1 MRHVRLH
8 LAYLASTRHNQ
19 ADLEPGRHRSQSM
32 NMRLSVS
39 IQASSRMQ
47 RLLNSGWV
55 FWFWVTC
62 TGVAIAS
69 AIVSSPRQYRE
80 TVNLTDP
87 GFHDPDAMRR
97 SLAGLG
103 LTPSFIAWVQF
114 AELILAFVVSIT
126 VGYFLLQHRPR
137 TWFVYLLSLSFAVS
151 GASVYPPSIDHLIPD
166 RPGWAFIIRIFTIF
180 SIGFFFMFAFFFPDG
195 HYVPRWTI
203 VPILYNVIGMV
214 LVGFFNHDLP
224 TTKWWNVVNAA
235 ASLLFVCSI
244 VYSTIYRYRH
254 VSNSDQQRQTKWVV
268 FGIMIALPGFFLG
281 DSLMRNIGPGL
292 VGVLCLIGFLII
304 IPIATNAVPI
314 TVGIAIL
321 RNRLFDID
329 VILNRT
335 FVWLTLTGM
344 VILTYVVLV
353 IGVGNLIGAGQS
365 WFLSIV
371 VTGIVAVAFQPVRLR
386 VQQFANRL
394 LYGDRDDPYSV
405 ITRLGQKIEDSLS
418 RDELLPAIVRTTT
431 EALRLPYAALLLHR
445 ENTLVLAA
453 SSGVEA
459 SVTMKL
465 PLNYQGESIGVLMV
479 APRQPN
485 ESFGPADRQLLEG
498 LARQIGVAVHTL
510 QLAEDL
516 QRSRERLVTAR
527 EEERLRLRRDLHD
540 GLGAQL
546 AGLTIQASAVRA
558 LIKRDP
564 DQAELEIQLLRDEL
578 RNAIGDIR
586 RLVHGLRP
594 PSLDEL
600 GLAGALRER
609 LARFETGG
617 VDSDQSRLTVSLNI
631 EDDLRGLPA
640 AVDVAIFRIVEEAV
654 TNVVKHAEASRVA
667 VSLRPHPESV
677 ELSIVDDGIGLPE
690 TIVSGVGM
698 QSMRERVSE
707 LGGRF
712 SIHADPEKGT
722 EVLVSFPI
730 PSNIGEIW

>member
-1 MRHVRLH
+1 MHRRL
-8 LAYLASTRHNQ
+8 
-19 ADLEPGRHRSQSM
+19 GI
-32 NMRLSVS
+32 S
-39 IQASSRMQ
+39 IQASH
-47 RLLNSGWV
+47 RLQQLLDSGCA
-55 FWFWVTC
+55 FGFWVVC
-62 TGVAIAS
+62 VGVAIAS
-69 AIVSSPRQYRE
+69 TIVISPRQFHE
-80 TVNLTDP
+80 TVNLTDS
-87 GFHDPDAMRR
+87 GLQDPDAMRR

-103 LTPSFIAWVQF
+103 LTPTFIAWVQG
-114 AELILAFVVSIT
+114 AELVLAFVVSIT
-126 VGYFLLQHRPR
+126 VAYFLLQHRPR

-151 GASVYPPSIDHLIPD
+151 GATVYPPSINDLLPD
-166 RPGWAFIIRIFTIF
+166 RPVWAIIIRTITIF

-203 VPILYNVIGMV
+203 VPILYNVVGMV
-214 LVGFFNHDLP
+214 LVGVFNHDLP
-224 TTKWWNVVNAA
+224 NTTWWNAVNAV
-235 ASLLFVCSI
+235 ASLLFVGSI
-244 VYSTIYRYRH
+244 LYSTIYRYRH
-254 VSNSDQQRQTKWVV
+254 VSNSEQQRQTKWVV
-268 FGIMIALPGFFLG
+268 LGILIALPGFFMG
-281 DSLMRNIGPGL
+281 DSLMRNIGPGTL
-292 VGVLCLIGFLII
+292 GVLCLIGFLTIM
-304 IPIATNAVPI
+304 PIATSAVPI

-353 IGVGNLIGAGQS
+353 IGVGSLIGADQS

-386 VQQFANRL
+386 VQGLANQM
-394 LYGDRDDPYSV
+394 LYGERDDPYSV
-405 ITRLGQKIEDSLS
+405 MTRLGQKIENSLS
-418 RDELLPAIVRTTT
+418 RDDLLPAIVRTTA
-431 EALRLPYAALLLHR
+431 EALRLPYAALMLHR

-453 SSGVEA
+453 SSGIEA

-465 PLNYQGESIGVLMV
+465 PLVYQGESIGVLMV

-485 ESFGPADRQLLEG
+485 ESFGPADRRLLED

-558 LIKRDP
+558 LIKQDP
-564 DQAELEIQLLRDEL
+564 DQAECEVQLLRDEL

-600 GLAGALRER
+600 GLEGALRAR

-617 VDSDQSRLTVSLNI
+617 VDADQSRLAVSLDFT
-631 EDDLRGLPA
+631 DDPGVLPA
-640 AVDVAIFRIVEEAV
+640 AIDVAIYRIVEESV
-654 TNVVKHAEASRVA
+654 TNVVKHAQASRVI
-667 VSLRPHPESV
+667 VSLRPQAGSI
-677 ELSIVDDGIGLPE
+677 ELSIVDNGIGLPE

-712 SIHADPEKGT
+712 AIQPDPDKGT
-722 EVLVSFPI
+722 EVLAWFPI
-730 PSNIGEIW
+730 PSNFGEIQ